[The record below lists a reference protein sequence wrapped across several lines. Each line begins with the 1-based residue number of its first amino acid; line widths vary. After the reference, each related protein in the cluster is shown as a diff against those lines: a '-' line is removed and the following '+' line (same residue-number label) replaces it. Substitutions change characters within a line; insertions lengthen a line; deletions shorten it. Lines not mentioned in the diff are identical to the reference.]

1 MSVEKWDQRTLCPHG
16 ACIGVIGDAGTCNT
30 CGRAMPNW
38 GEERKRGLRDES
50 GPIAT
55 AELAGTIDPIEP
67 AAPAQLG
74 TLGKPAWK
82 ERQLCSDGAC
92 IGLIGADGKCKVCG
106 RPAGDAVEDDL
117 EDDLEDE
124 DEDLDDD
131 EYEDDDEDS
140 EGEAFIDED
149 DADAKAE
156 QAELEAAADEL
167 AAMLPPDPPGETGA
181 PREIDRAL
189 CPDGGC
195 VGLIGDDGKCKVCG
209 KEAA

>member
-1 MSVEKWDQRTLCPHG
+1 MSVEKWDQRTLCPDG
-16 ACIGVIGDAGTCNT
+16 ACIGLIGDAGTCNT

-50 GPIAT
+50 GPIVT
-55 AELAGTIDPIEP
+55 ADLAVDPIEP

-74 TLGKPAWK
+74 ALGRPPEWK
-82 ERQLCSDGAC
+82 ERQLCSDGGC
-92 IGLIGADGKCKVCG
+92 IGLIGADGTCKVCG
-106 RPAGDAVEDDL
+106 RPAGAPIGEDLEGEAEDD
-117 EDDLEDE
+117 EEDE
-124 DEDLDDD
+124 EDDD

-140 EGEAFIDED
+140 EGEAFVDED
-149 DADAKAE
+149 DADAKAD

-167 AAMLPPDPPGETGA
+167 AALLPAESPPTVG
-181 PREIDRAL
+181 RAL